1 MSGVF
6 KRRGED
12 THTHTEGYMKTEAET
27 RIMLP
32 QVKQSLG
39 SQEAGRGK
47 ERCFP
52 GIFRGNMALLTLWFQ
67 LPEL

>member
-1 MSGVF
+1 MHGVL

-12 THTHTEGYMKTEAET
+12 IDTHTHTHTEGCMKTEAET

-52 GIFRGNMALLTLWFQ
+52 GIFRGNMALLTL
-67 LPEL
+67 